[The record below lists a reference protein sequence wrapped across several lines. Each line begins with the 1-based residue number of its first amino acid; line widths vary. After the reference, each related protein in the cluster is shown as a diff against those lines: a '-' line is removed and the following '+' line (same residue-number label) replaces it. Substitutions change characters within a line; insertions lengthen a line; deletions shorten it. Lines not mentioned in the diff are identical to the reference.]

1 MSLKQI
7 LEEVSVALTD
17 CPGEILLTSIFGCKQ
32 VEKKRSV
39 QSSSKKRPNK
49 IKLHS

>member
-32 VEKKRSV
+32 VEKKGVYKVALKRGL
-39 QSSSKKRPNK
+39 KK
-49 IKLHS
+49 